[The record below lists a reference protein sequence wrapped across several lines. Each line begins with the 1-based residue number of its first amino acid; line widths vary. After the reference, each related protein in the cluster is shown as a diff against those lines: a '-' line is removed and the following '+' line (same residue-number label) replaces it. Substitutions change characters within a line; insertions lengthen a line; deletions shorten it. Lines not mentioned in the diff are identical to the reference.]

1 MKFTKMHGAGN
12 DYVYINATE
21 QERDWTSL
29 AIAMSNRHTGIG
41 SDGIIL
47 AMPSDRA
54 HLRMKMFNAD
64 GSEGT
69 MCGNGI
75 RCIVAFAQEVG
86 LVTSTASPVVVE
98 TSVGNRLVTPERGN
112 SGIVSAEVDM
122 GEPIFAA
129 SQIPVN
135 IPGSKE
141 IIKDYP
147 LHVNCETFEINCVS
161 MGNPHA
167 VTFINTPVDEI
178 PLEQIGPLVENHP
191 MFPQRVNFEIV
202 NRVDQGR
209 VRARVW
215 ERGSGLTRACGTG
228 ACAIAVIGRMSGLT
242 NSQLTVSLPGGDL
255 EVYWPG
261 QGNVILKGPVIKIFE
276 GEWPE

>member
-1 MKFTKMHGAGN
+1 MHGAGN
-12 DYVYINATE
+12 DYIYIDATE
-21 QERDWTSL
+21 QERDWVSL
-29 AIAMSNRHTGIG
+29 AVAMSDRHTGVG

-75 RCIVAFAQEVG
+75 RCLVAFAQEMG
-86 LVTSTASPVVVE
+86 LVPSTDSPVVIE
-98 TSVGNRLVTPERGN
+98 TSAGNRLVTPIIGN

-135 IPGSKE
+135 VSGIKE
-141 IIKDYP
+141 MFRNYP
-147 LHVNCETFEINCVS
+147 LHIDCEIFDINCVS

-167 VTFINTPVDEI
+167 VAFIDTPVDEI
-178 PLEQIGPLVENHP
+178 PLEKIGPLVENHP
-191 MFPQRVNFEIV
+191 MFPQKVNFEIV
-202 NRVDQGR
+202 NYVDQGS

-215 ERGSGLTRACGTG
+215 ERGSGLTMACGTG
-228 ACAIAVIGRMSGLT
+228 ACAIGVVGKMNGLT
-242 NSQLTVSLPGGDL
+242 GSQLTVSLPGGDL
-255 EVYWPG
+255 EVYWSG
-261 QGNVILKGPVIKIFE
+261 QGSVILKGPVIKIFE